1 MTRQCQITGKV
12 RQVGNKVSHANNK
25 TKRLFKPNIRDARIY
40 SETLKRFVSVKLTAN
55 GMRTVEH
62 SGGLDAW
69 LLKQTPSKMD
79 TKLRKIRDQVKEAGK
94 AAK

>member
-1 MTRQCQITGKV
+1 MTRRCQITNKV

-40 SETLKRFVSVKLTAN
+40 SETLKRFVAVKVTAN
-55 GMRTVEH
+55 GLRTIEH
-62 SGGLDAW
+62 NGGLDAW
-69 LLKQTPSKMD
+69 LVKQTPSKLD
-79 TKLRKIRDQVKEAGK
+79 AKLRKVREQVKEAGK

>member
-1 MTRQCQITGKV
+1 MTRRCQITGKV

-62 SGGLDAW
+62 TGGLDAW

-79 TKLRKIRDQVKEAGK
+79 PKLRKLREQVKEAGK
-94 AAK
+94 ATK

>member
-1 MTRQCQITGKV
+1 MSRRCQITGKT

-25 TKRLFKPNIRDARIY
+25 TKRQFHPNIRENRVY
-40 SETLKRFVSVKLTAN
+40 SETLKRFVALKVTPAGL
-55 GMRTVEH
+55 RTIEH
-62 SGGLDAW
+62 NGGLDSW

-79 TKLRKIRDQVKEAGK
+79 AKLRKIREQVKEAGK